1 MGKKKDKKK
10 GMDMEAK
17 LVAANRMAL
26 AAFEAAD
33 ALQRRALESGSG
45 VEEATDALRCALEA
59 LGAVQA
65 ADSRPRDEELVRSA
79 FKRAKA
85 VLKRTEALKA
95 AADAQPSEPLSV
107 AEPASAAA
115 RVAESA
121 CVAARVAESAE
132 AGPASAV
139 EPASMAARAAEPAPE
154 FAPTPVQ
161 AAAPIPAPMPA
172 FEPEPAPASTPV
184 QAAAPVPAARAPE
197 FEPAS
202 TLGDVSRE
210 TSVRDVHTAP
220 LPAPV
225 SSGRAAMARRI
236 ALAAVEAAEAASQGG
251 LPQAPATLDAARA
264 ALALADAA
272 ARAEAASTPD
282 MEALAQVALASASRA
297 LADAQSLGGPVPA
310 PRPAPVRNAQPVPA
324 PRPEQTPAPVPRPA
338 PEASAH
344 AREHRA
350 IDRCAVASAPV
361 HAPASAPAPVH
372 AAPAPAAP
380 APVRVAPAPRPEQDP
395 ALEDVSRETSVR
407 DVRTAPGFVPAPAP
421 GPSGMPAASPDE
433 PLPAPGTLPLS
444 AKERKRQAR
453 ADARAAKERA
463 AKERTSARKAP
474 GAQAVCDHEAEEAQA
489 KAARKAVV
497 PRAEVGGKAAERPG
511 APTVPAPVASPAPA
525 AAACA
530 PEQKQPRAARNACI
544 ALLVLLLLVA
554 GLVAAAWLGLFRL
567 PAPVQ
572 DRIDLLPD
580 PHAVSGRLN
589 AADSP
594 VAPGSYRLVVNQIP
608 TSQGPANVVN
618 VEFENPAQNEYS
630 ARMDVYLDDTGEL
643 VGSTRMVAPGSY
655 LEDLALAADLAPGTY
670 RATAKVGVYS
680 GATQVNTM
688 SAALELRI
696 EGWD

>member
-107 AEPASAAA
+107 AEPA
-115 RVAESA
+115 
-121 CVAARVAESAE
+121 CVAARVAEPAE
-132 AGPASAV
+132 AGPARAA
-139 EPASMAARAAEPAPE
+139 EPASMAASAAEPAPE

-161 AAAPIPAPMPA
+161 AVAPIPAPA
-172 FEPEPAPASTPV
+172 PAP
-184 QAAAPVPAARAPE
+184 E
-197 FEPAS
+197 
-202 TLGDVSRE
+202 DVSRE
-210 TSVRDVHTAP
+210 TSVRDVH
-220 LPAPV
+220 
-225 SSGRAAMARRI
+225 
-236 ALAAVEAAEAASQGG
+236 
-251 LPQAPATLDAARA
+251 
-264 ALALADAA
+264 
-272 ARAEAASTPD
+272 
-282 MEALAQVALASASRA
+282 
-297 LADAQSLGGPVPA
+297 
-310 PRPAPVRNAQPVPA
+310 
-324 PRPEQTPAPVPRPA
+324 
-338 PEASAH
+338 
-344 AREHRA
+344 
-350 IDRCAVASAPV
+350 
-361 HAPASAPAPVH
+361 
-372 AAPAPAAP
+372 
-380 APVRVAPAPRPEQDP
+380 
-395 ALEDVSRETSVR
+395 
-407 DVRTAPGFVPAPAP
+407 TAPGFVPAPAP
-421 GPSGMPAASPDE
+421 GPSGMPAASSDE

-474 GAQAVCDHEAEEAQA
+474 SAQAVCDHEAEEAQA
-489 KAARKAVV
+489 KAAR
-497 PRAEVGGKAAERPG
+497 KAAERPG

-525 AAACA
+525 AEACA

>member
-107 AEPASAAA
+107 AEPA
-115 RVAESA
+115 

-132 AGPASAV
+132 AGPARAV

-161 AAAPIPAPMPA
+161 AAAPIPAP
-172 FEPEPAPASTPV
+172 V
-184 QAAAPVPAARAPE
+184 QAAAPVPAAGAPE

-202 TLGDVSRE
+202 TLG
-210 TSVRDVHTAP
+210 
-220 LPAPV
+220 
-225 SSGRAAMARRI
+225 
-236 ALAAVEAAEAASQGG
+236 
-251 LPQAPATLDAARA
+251 
-264 ALALADAA
+264 
-272 ARAEAASTPD
+272 
-282 MEALAQVALASASRA
+282 
-297 LADAQSLGGPVPA
+297 
-310 PRPAPVRNAQPVPA
+310 
-324 PRPEQTPAPVPRPA
+324 
-338 PEASAH
+338 
-344 AREHRA
+344 
-350 IDRCAVASAPV
+350 
-361 HAPASAPAPVH
+361 
-372 AAPAPAAP
+372 
-380 APVRVAPAPRPEQDP
+380 
-395 ALEDVSRETSVR
+395 DVSRETSVR

-525 AAACA
+525 AEACA

>member
-1 MGKKKDKKK
+1 
-10 GMDMEAK
+10 
-17 LVAANRMAL
+17 
-26 AAFEAAD
+26 
-33 ALQRRALESGSG
+33 
-45 VEEATDALRCALEA
+45 
-59 LGAVQA
+59 
-65 ADSRPRDEELVRSA
+65 
-79 FKRAKA
+79 
-85 VLKRTEALKA
+85 
-95 AADAQPSEPLSV
+95 
-107 AEPASAAA
+107 
-115 RVAESA
+115 RVA
-121 CVAARVAESAE
+121 
-132 AGPASAV
+132 
-139 EPASMAARAAEPAPE
+139 
-154 FAPTPVQ
+154 
-161 AAAPIPAPMPA
+161 
-172 FEPEPAPASTPV
+172 
-184 QAAAPVPAARAPE
+184 
-197 FEPAS
+197 
-202 TLGDVSRE
+202 
-210 TSVRDVHTAP
+210 
-220 LPAPV
+220 
-225 SSGRAAMARRI
+225 
-236 ALAAVEAAEAASQGG
+236 
-251 LPQAPATLDAARA
+251 
-264 ALALADAA
+264 
-272 ARAEAASTPD
+272 
-282 MEALAQVALASASRA
+282 
-297 LADAQSLGGPVPA
+297 
-310 PRPAPVRNAQPVPA
+310 PVPA
-324 PRPEQTPAPVPRPA
+324 PRPEQ
-338 PEASAH
+338 
-344 AREHRA
+344 
-350 IDRCAVASAPV
+350 I
-361 HAPASAPAPVH
+361 
-372 AAPAPAAP
+372 
-380 APVRVAPAPRPEQDP
+380 P

-407 DVRTAPGFVPAPAP
+407 DVHTAPGFVPAPAP
-421 GPSGMPAASPDE
+421 GPSGMPAASSDE

-474 GAQAVCDHEAEEAQA
+474 SAQAVCDHEAEEAQA
-489 KAARKAVV
+489 KAARKA
-497 PRAEVGGKAAERPG
+497 AERP
-511 APTVPAPVASPAPA
+511 ASPTVPAPVASPAPA
-525 AAACA
+525 AEACA

>member
-107 AEPASAAA
+107 AEPA
-115 RVAESA
+115 
-121 CVAARVAESAE
+121 CVAARVAEPAE
-132 AGPASAV
+132 AGPARAA
-139 EPASMAARAAEPAPE
+139 EPASMAASAAEPAPE

-161 AAAPIPAPMPA
+161 AAAPIPAP
-172 FEPEPAPASTPV
+172 V
-184 QAAAPVPAARAPE
+184 QAAAPVPAAGAPE

-220 LPAPV
+220 
-225 SSGRAAMARRI
+225 
-236 ALAAVEAAEAASQGG
+236 
-251 LPQAPATLDAARA
+251 
-264 ALALADAA
+264 
-272 ARAEAASTPD
+272 
-282 MEALAQVALASASRA
+282 
-297 LADAQSLGGPVPA
+297 
-310 PRPAPVRNAQPVPA
+310 
-324 PRPEQTPAPVPRPA
+324 
-338 PEASAH
+338 
-344 AREHRA
+344 
-350 IDRCAVASAPV
+350 
-361 HAPASAPAPVH
+361 
-372 AAPAPAAP
+372 
-380 APVRVAPAPRPEQDP
+380 
-395 ALEDVSRETSVR
+395 
-407 DVRTAPGFVPAPAP
+407 GFVPAPAP
-421 GPSGMPAASPDE
+421 GPSGMPAASSDE

-474 GAQAVCDHEAEEAQA
+474 SAQAVCDHEAEEAQA
-489 KAARKAVV
+489 KAARKA
-497 PRAEVGGKAAERPG
+497 AERP
-511 APTVPAPVASPAPA
+511 ASPTVPAPVASPAPA
-525 AAACA
+525 AEACA

>member
-132 AGPASAV
+132 AGPARAV

-202 TLGDVSRE
+202 TLG
-210 TSVRDVHTAP
+210 
-220 LPAPV
+220 
-225 SSGRAAMARRI
+225 
-236 ALAAVEAAEAASQGG
+236 
-251 LPQAPATLDAARA
+251 
-264 ALALADAA
+264 
-272 ARAEAASTPD
+272 
-282 MEALAQVALASASRA
+282 
-297 LADAQSLGGPVPA
+297 
-310 PRPAPVRNAQPVPA
+310 
-324 PRPEQTPAPVPRPA
+324 
-338 PEASAH
+338 
-344 AREHRA
+344 
-350 IDRCAVASAPV
+350 
-361 HAPASAPAPVH
+361 
-372 AAPAPAAP
+372 
-380 APVRVAPAPRPEQDP
+380 
-395 ALEDVSRETSVR
+395 DVSRETSVR

-511 APTVPAPVASPAPA
+511 APTVPAPVASPALSADPAPREAAGRPASPAAPAPVASPAPA

-608 TSQGPANVVN
+608 TSQGPVNVVN

>member
-132 AGPASAV
+132 AGPARAV

-184 QAAAPVPAARAPE
+184 QAAAPVPAARVPE

-202 TLGDVSRE
+202 TLG
-210 TSVRDVHTAP
+210 
-220 LPAPV
+220 
-225 SSGRAAMARRI
+225 
-236 ALAAVEAAEAASQGG
+236 
-251 LPQAPATLDAARA
+251 
-264 ALALADAA
+264 
-272 ARAEAASTPD
+272 
-282 MEALAQVALASASRA
+282 
-297 LADAQSLGGPVPA
+297 
-310 PRPAPVRNAQPVPA
+310 
-324 PRPEQTPAPVPRPA
+324 
-338 PEASAH
+338 
-344 AREHRA
+344 
-350 IDRCAVASAPV
+350 
-361 HAPASAPAPVH
+361 
-372 AAPAPAAP
+372 
-380 APVRVAPAPRPEQDP
+380 
-395 ALEDVSRETSVR
+395 DVSRETSVR

-608 TSQGPANVVN
+608 TSQGPVNVVN

>member
-115 RVAESA
+115 SVAEPACAAASA
-121 CVAARVAESAE
+121 AES
-132 AGPASAV
+132 
-139 EPASMAARAAEPAPE
+139 APE

-161 AAAPIPAPMPA
+161 AVAPIPAPA
-172 FEPEPAPASTPV
+172 PAP
-184 QAAAPVPAARAPE
+184 E
-197 FEPAS
+197 
-202 TLGDVSRE
+202 DVSRE

-220 LPAPV
+220 LPAPA

-310 PRPAPVRNAQPVPA
+310 
-324 PRPEQTPAPVPRPA
+324 
-338 PEASAH
+338 
-344 AREHRA
+344 
-350 IDRCAVASAPV
+350 
-361 HAPASAPAPVH
+361 
-372 AAPAPAAP
+372 
-380 APVRVAPAPRPEQDP
+380 
-395 ALEDVSRETSVR
+395 
-407 DVRTAPGFVPAPAP
+407 
-421 GPSGMPAASPDE
+421 
-433 PLPAPGTLPLS
+433 
-444 AKERKRQAR
+444 
-453 ADARAAKERA
+453 
-463 AKERTSARKAP
+463 
-474 GAQAVCDHEAEEAQA
+474 
-489 KAARKAVV
+489 
-497 PRAEVGGKAAERPG
+497 
-511 APTVPAPVASPAPA
+511 
-525 AAACA
+525 
-530 PEQKQPRAARNACI
+530 
-544 ALLVLLLLVA
+544 
-554 GLVAAAWLGLFRL
+554 
-567 PAPVQ
+567 
-572 DRIDLLPD
+572 
-580 PHAVSGRLN
+580 
-589 AADSP
+589 
-594 VAPGSYRLVVNQIP
+594 
-608 TSQGPANVVN
+608 
-618 VEFENPAQNEYS
+618 
-630 ARMDVYLDDTGEL
+630 
-643 VGSTRMVAPGSY
+643 
-655 LEDLALAADLAPGTY
+655 
-670 RATAKVGVYS
+670 
-680 GATQVNTM
+680 
-688 SAALELRI
+688 
-696 EGWD
+696 

>member
-107 AEPASAAA
+107 AEPA
-115 RVAESA
+115 
-121 CVAARVAESAE
+121 CVAARVAEPAE
-132 AGPASAV
+132 AGPARAA
-139 EPASMAARAAEPAPE
+139 EPASMAASAAESAPE

-161 AAAPIPAPMPA
+161 AVAPIPAPA
-172 FEPEPAPASTPV
+172 PAP
-184 QAAAPVPAARAPE
+184 E
-197 FEPAS
+197 
-202 TLGDVSRE
+202 DVSRE

-220 LPAPV
+220 LPAPA

-310 PRPAPVRNAQPVPA
+310 PRPAPVRNAQPA
-324 PRPEQTPAPVPRPA
+324 PRPEQ
-338 PEASAH
+338 
-344 AREHRA
+344 
-350 IDRCAVASAPV
+350 I
-361 HAPASAPAPVH
+361 
-372 AAPAPAAP
+372 
-380 APVRVAPAPRPEQDP
+380 P

-407 DVRTAPGFVPAPAP
+407 DVHTAPGFVPAPAP
-421 GPSGMPAASPDE
+421 GPSGMPAASSDE

-474 GAQAVCDHEAEEAQA
+474 SAQAVCDHEAEEAQA
-489 KAARKAVV
+489 KAARKA
-497 PRAEVGGKAAERPG
+497 AERP
-511 APTVPAPVASPAPA
+511 ASPTVPAPVASPAPA
-525 AAACA
+525 AEACA

>member
-1 MGKKKDKKK
+1 
-10 GMDMEAK
+10 
-17 LVAANRMAL
+17 
-26 AAFEAAD
+26 
-33 ALQRRALESGSG
+33 
-45 VEEATDALRCALEA
+45 
-59 LGAVQA
+59 
-65 ADSRPRDEELVRSA
+65 
-79 FKRAKA
+79 
-85 VLKRTEALKA
+85 
-95 AADAQPSEPLSV
+95 
-107 AEPASAAA
+107 
-115 RVAESA
+115 
-121 CVAARVAESAE
+121 
-132 AGPASAV
+132 
-139 EPASMAARAAEPAPE
+139 
-154 FAPTPVQ
+154 
-161 AAAPIPAPMPA
+161 
-172 FEPEPAPASTPV
+172 
-184 QAAAPVPAARAPE
+184 
-197 FEPAS
+197 
-202 TLGDVSRE
+202 
-210 TSVRDVHTAP
+210 
-220 LPAPV
+220 
-225 SSGRAAMARRI
+225 
-236 ALAAVEAAEAASQGG
+236 
-251 LPQAPATLDAARA
+251 
-264 ALALADAA
+264 
-272 ARAEAASTPD
+272 
-282 MEALAQVALASASRA
+282 
-297 LADAQSLGGPVPA
+297 
-310 PRPAPVRNAQPVPA
+310 
-324 PRPEQTPAPVPRPA
+324 
-338 PEASAH
+338 
-344 AREHRA
+344 
-350 IDRCAVASAPV
+350 
-361 HAPASAPAPVH
+361 
-372 AAPAPAAP
+372 
-380 APVRVAPAPRPEQDP
+380 
-395 ALEDVSRETSVR
+395 
-407 DVRTAPGFVPAPAP
+407 
-421 GPSGMPAASPDE
+421 MPAASSDE

-474 GAQAVCDHEAEEAQA
+474 SAQAVCDHEAEEAQA
-489 KAARKAVV
+489 KAARKAAGS
-497 PRAEVGGKAAERPG
+497 RAEAGGKAAGRPGAPTVPTREASRPVPPSASPAPAAPARKAAERP
-511 APTVPAPVASPAPA
+511 ASPTVPAPVASPAPA
-525 AAACA
+525 AEACA

>member
-1 MGKKKDKKK
+1 
-10 GMDMEAK
+10 
-17 LVAANRMAL
+17 
-26 AAFEAAD
+26 
-33 ALQRRALESGSG
+33 
-45 VEEATDALRCALEA
+45 
-59 LGAVQA
+59 
-65 ADSRPRDEELVRSA
+65 
-79 FKRAKA
+79 
-85 VLKRTEALKA
+85 
-95 AADAQPSEPLSV
+95 
-107 AEPASAAA
+107 
-115 RVAESA
+115 
-121 CVAARVAESAE
+121 
-132 AGPASAV
+132 
-139 EPASMAARAAEPAPE
+139 
-154 FAPTPVQ
+154 
-161 AAAPIPAPMPA
+161 
-172 FEPEPAPASTPV
+172 
-184 QAAAPVPAARAPE
+184 
-197 FEPAS
+197 
-202 TLGDVSRE
+202 
-210 TSVRDVHTAP
+210 
-220 LPAPV
+220 
-225 SSGRAAMARRI
+225 MARRI

-511 APTVPAPVASPAPA
+511 APTVPAPVASPALSADPAPREAAGRPASPAAPAPVASPAPA

-608 TSQGPANVVN
+608 TSQGPVNVVN

>member
-202 TLGDVSRE
+202 TLG
-210 TSVRDVHTAP
+210 
-220 LPAPV
+220 
-225 SSGRAAMARRI
+225 
-236 ALAAVEAAEAASQGG
+236 
-251 LPQAPATLDAARA
+251 
-264 ALALADAA
+264 
-272 ARAEAASTPD
+272 
-282 MEALAQVALASASRA
+282 
-297 LADAQSLGGPVPA
+297 
-310 PRPAPVRNAQPVPA
+310 
-324 PRPEQTPAPVPRPA
+324 
-338 PEASAH
+338 
-344 AREHRA
+344 
-350 IDRCAVASAPV
+350 
-361 HAPASAPAPVH
+361 
-372 AAPAPAAP
+372 
-380 APVRVAPAPRPEQDP
+380 
-395 ALEDVSRETSVR
+395 DVSRETSVR